1 VSASSRSDVRGLFGM
16 ADVSG
21 TPVGAGPREVQLLVK
36 ISAPGVSAEKL
47 QTLVEDSSRCSPISA
62 AARDVVPVA
71 LRIEVGDA

>member
-1 VSASSRSDVRGLFGM
+1 
-16 ADVSG
+16 
-21 TPVGAGPREVQLLVK
+21 VQLLVK